1 MARHRHSPS
10 PARSTVCRQD
20 QCRHSAAALPCVSHG
35 RCTCSRSDFIP
46 SWLQHVQTSYNDTS
60 PEVLHKASPGPEET
74 TWHPNG
80 IPTVRIQSS
89 CGAGRYQPSDLFIQD
104 TPLPSPLPAQTNHH
118 RHYHEFEPS
127 SDHDKDVH
135 NRKGYSHTRTHV
147 STPPEVSSVERDVF
161 EKRPRRKTRKDRYNT
176 AKSKDVRSRK
186 QQAKRS
192 STRVS
197 KNGKLR
203 SSREI
208 MANFKSGAIANPNE
222 RITLKPSFTPGLFVN
237 GRSSMPFTDLVFN
250 DIPSP
255 DEGRKAAESEQ
266 SPERTARKPKGDFDC
281 QNEIEILANAL
292 RRLEEGCPPLQPS
305 NARNSRA
312 TSITSSYDFQSIQR
326 SITADSID
334 DETAALRA
342 NTMPRH
348 GDSDSDGANDRLGG
362 NNGSSPH
369 RDNYKLHIRSI
380 YSLSATTDPHSSDLV
395 ILDNVLPSDS
405 RSIQEAQ
412 KESAARHRGL
422 EARENS
428 DERNLDSG
436 TPTKPANYED
446 KGIMELN
453 HTPPSTFSRLLPC
466 IRNQQD
472 QPLQSKSAE
481 SVESQIYEQPIYLPH
496 VSERPNL
503 KTEIKDIHHPHSDSS
518 PAWLYDRHSTHH
530 PLYPYSNSG
539 LPSVGDFELSK
550 TANTQSRVV
559 CNADIPAQLDLSDRV
574 VQLSREAYQDSNI
587 FCSDSLHLIDDLPG
601 ESLREYIERMEREI
615 LGPGEASTPCIDD
628 ALLSP
633 QGACQSQIPG
643 DRTVIFLLENWHG
656 HQSVK
661 NLAGLF
667 VNISG
672 FHIQERTSIVK

>member
-104 TPLPSPLPAQTNHH
+104 TPSPSPLPAQTNHH
-118 RHYHEFEPS
+118 RHHHEFEPS

-147 STPPEVSSVERDVF
+147 STPPGVSSVERDVF

-176 AKSKDVRSRK
+176 AKSKDVRSGK

-237 GRSSMPFTDLVFN
+237 GRITDLVFN

-255 DEGRKAAESEQ
+255 DEGRKAAESER
-266 SPERTARKPKGDFDC
+266 SPERTARKPKGDVDR
-281 QNEIEILANAL
+281 QSEIEILANAL
-292 RRLEEGCPPLQPS
+292 RRLEEDCPPLQPS
-305 NARNSRA
+305 NAHNSRA

-446 KGIMELN
+446 KGTMISPWIHQRPEKHESSN
-453 HTPPSTFSRLLPC
+453 HDRDSHRLW
-466 IRNQQD
+466 
-472 QPLQSKSAE
+472 
-481 SVESQIYEQPIYLPH
+481 
-496 VSERPNL
+496 PN
-503 KTEIKDIHHPHSDSS
+503 EGS
-518 PAWLYDRHSTHH
+518 
-530 PLYPYSNSG
+530 YSNTG
-539 LPSVGDFELSK
+539 AELHPQ
-550 TANTQSRVV
+550 A
-559 CNADIPAQLDLSDRV
+559 
-574 VQLSREAYQDSNI
+574 LSRD
-587 FCSDSLHLIDDLPG
+587 C
-601 ESLREYIERMEREI
+601 
-615 LGPGEASTPCIDD
+615 C
-628 ALLSP
+628 
-633 QGACQSQIPG
+633 
-643 DRTVIFLLENWHG
+643 
-656 HQSVK
+656 
-661 NLAGLF
+661 LA
-667 VNISG
+667 
-672 FHIQERTSIVK
+672 